1 MRLVFNWL
9 GRLPSYFWGGWGA
22 VASLLL
28 MVALRDALAQHF
40 GQLIL
45 PSPQE
50 TLAALGEL
58 AQQDDGWLRALGI
71 TARRAFLGLALAL
84 LLGST
89 AGVLLGAS
97 MTASMMARPWVTV
110 LMGTP
115 PIAWLVM
122 AMLWFGTGD
131 GTPLFTVF
139 VACFPVALVA
149 GIQGVRTLEGKWR
162 DLARSLGLPWWMGV
176 TDVAAPHVLS
186 YLFPAWT
193 VALGSAL
200 KVVVM
205 AELLAS
211 NDGVGAQLA
220 ASRAQLDMSTS
231 LAWIALLVGVLLA
244 VEYGVLEPV
253 KRELERWRADAVQ
266 QQ

>member
-1 MRLVFNWL
+1 MRLIFTWL
-9 GRLPSYFWGGWGA
+9 GRLPSYFWSGWGA

-28 MVALRDALAQHF
+28 MVALWDALALRF
-40 GQLIL
+40 GALIL

-50 TLAALGEL
+50 TLTALREL
-58 AQQDDGWLRALGI
+58 AQAGDGWLLTLGI

-84 LLGST
+84 LAGSVT
-89 AGVLLGAS
+89 GVLLGGS
-97 MTASMMARPWVTV
+97 MTAAMMARPWVTV

-139 VACFPVALVA
+139 IACFPIVLVA

-162 DLARSLGLPWWMGV
+162 DLARSLRLPWWMGI

-193 VALGSAL
+193 VALGNAL

-205 AELLAS
+205 AELLAA
-211 NDGVGAQLA
+211 NDGVGAALA
-220 ASRAQLDMSTS
+220 ASRAQLDMATS
-231 LAWIALLVGVLLA
+231 LAWIALLVVVLLA
-244 VEYGVLEPV
+244 VEYGVLEPI
-253 KRELERWRADAVQ
+253 KREFERWRTDAARQ
-266 QQ
+266 